1 MTATVVREAGQ
12 DGVLFATG
20 TENSG
25 LSLFVQD
32 DRLVLDYNAFDDH
45 TVVVSDTPVPA
56 GASVVELRVR
66 RVDHTSGT
74 AALLIDGSPCGSAEL
89 PLLMRIMSSVGASI
103 GHDHGS
109 AVSPRYQA
117 PFPFQGTLTELVI
130 QLGPDRHHGD
140 SDPTTAAEAAHG
152 MSRQ

>member
-1 MTATVVREAGQ
+1 M
-12 DGVLFATG
+12 
-20 TENSG
+20 
-25 LSLFVQD
+25 
-32 DRLVLDYNAFDDH
+32 
-45 TVVVSDTPVPA
+45 
-56 GASVVELRVR
+56 R
-66 RVDHTSGT
+66 RVDHSSGT
-74 AALLIDGSPCGSAEL
+74 AGLLIGGSPSGSAEL

-130 QLGPDRHHGD
+130 QLSPDRFGGD
-140 SDPTTAAEAAHG
+140 SDPTTAAEAAHE